1 MIFKCFAYISIS
13 FDPNDV
19 LRLLSLT
26 KTTTFVMMSL
36 DKNFQKYQCFLSIL
50 LITH

>member
-19 LRLLSLT
+19 LKLWMDYEGLHWIKIKIL
-26 KTTTFVMMSL
+26 
-36 DKNFQKYQCFLSIL
+36 NFAKPVVRKQF
-50 LITH
+50 